1 MKFTNKVFLIDG
13 NSYIHRA
20 YHAIPL
26 LTTSF
31 GVPIN
36 AVFGFVRM
44 IFKILK
50 NFKPEYFCI
59 CFDSDKPTFRHEI
72 YKEYKATRK
81 KLDNELKVQFPIV
94 KEFVTI
100 AELPHVLVNGY
111 EADDIIACLSNKFKK
126 EHDIVIVSGDK
137 DILQLVD
144 DKVVV
149 YNEHKDMWYDVKAV
163 KEKYNVLPNQ
173 LIDYFC
179 LVGDKI
185 DNISGVPGIGPKTAV
200 QMLGR
205 YNSIDGIYNNI
216 STIEP
221 ILQKKFLSNKQLLYQ
236 YRQLIT
242 LKSEIAELEEF
253 SLEKIRLSN
262 INVVKIKEFLFK
274 YELKSILKEL
284 DKLPY
289 DDVKEEAPLFFHLSQ
304 IRQSF
309 NNENGEDFYFINN
322 KEQLNTIQKNLKN
335 SQLFTFLIYSN
346 EIKDVVGQIGQLKA
360 TTGEYKF
367 YIPLIKH
374 IKDNNEE
381 ILPLAKNNFINF
393 LDLLFYEKSLT
404 VVSYDIKFQLKK
416 IYEIFNIQKYDL
428 DNIVDILILSHLIVP
443 NKKISCLQDLVN
455 LWLDIK
461 PISENILPVGF
472 RIDLFPIEK
481 FVNRLFDS
489 VTAIKKIYEN
499 LQEKLTPDILE
510 VYKNIEL
517 PMVNVLIKMEKNGI
531 LVDKEYLKNLK
542 LTIEEEIKKLKD
554 KIFENASTEFNLN
567 SPKQLSFILFEK
579 LKLPPIKKKKT
590 GYSTDEEVLKKL
602 KGIHPII
609 ELILRY
615 RELEKLKNT
624 YLEPIESYINPNT
637 SRVHTTFNL
646 TGTSTGRLSS
656 EGPNMQNI
664 PVKTENGKKIRNIFV
679 AEKNYKLVSLDYSQI
694 ELRIL
699 AHFSEDNNLMN
710 AFFENK
716 DVHKITAMEIFGLN
730 EEQITEDL
738 RRIAKVINFGIIYGM
753 SPQGLAKELSIDV
766 TVSEEFISKYF
777 KKYNKVKEWI
787 EYTINFAKKNGYAK
801 TLFGRIRPIPEI
813 NSTNKQLVSFGERLA
828 INTPIQGTAADI
840 IKLAMIKINEY
851 IDEEMLNDKI
861 KMLLQIHDE
870 LLFEIH
876 ESVLEESISKIKYI
890 MENVIKLK
898 VPLIVDI
905 KISERWEG

>member
-1 MKFTNKVFLIDG
+1 MKNANKIFLVDG
-13 NSYIHRA
+13 NAYIHRA

-26 LTTSF
+26 LTTSS
-31 GVPIN
+31 GIPIN

-81 KLDNELKVQFPIV
+81 KLDDELKVQFPIV
-94 KEFVTI
+94 KEFVTT
-100 AELPHVLVNGY
+100 AQLPHVLVDGY
-111 EADDIIACLSNKFKK
+111 EADDIISCLNDKFKK

-149 YNEHKDMWYDVKAV
+149 YNEHKDIWYDIKAV

-185 DNISGVPGIGPKTAV
+185 DNISGIPGVGPKTAA
-200 QMLGR
+200 QILEK
-205 YNSIDGIYNNI
+205 YNSIDNIYNNI
-216 STIEP
+216 SKIEP
-221 ILQKKFLSNKQLLYQ
+221 SLREKFLSNKQHLYQ

-242 LKSEIAELEEF
+242 LKSDINELKEF
-253 SLEKIRLSN
+253 SLEKIKLLN
-262 INVVKIKEFLFK
+262 INILKIKEFLFK

-289 DDVKEEAPLFFHLSQ
+289 NDVNEEPSLFFNFSQ
-304 IRQSF
+304 TRQSF
-309 NNENGEDFYFINN
+309 NSENEGDFYLINN
-322 KEQLNTIQKNLKN
+322 SEQLNSIQKNLDS
-335 SQLFTFLIYSN
+335 SQLFTFLIYSA
-346 EIKDVVGQIGQLKA
+346 ETKDIVGQIGQLKNV
-360 TTGEYKF
+360 TGEFKF
-367 YIPLIKH
+367 YIPLVKH

-381 ILPLAKNNFINF
+381 VLPLTKNDFINF
-393 LDLLFYEKSLT
+393 LDEIFSKKSLT
-404 VVSYDIKFQLKK
+404 IVSYDIKFQLKK
-416 IYEIFNIQKYDL
+416 IYEIFNIQKYNL
-428 DNIVDILILSHLIVP
+428 DNIVDILILSHLVEP
-443 NKKISCLQDLVN
+443 NKKISSLKDLVN
-455 LWLDIK
+455 LWLGFI
-461 PISENILPVGF
+461 PVSENVLPVGF

-481 FVNRLFDS
+481 FVNRMFSS
-489 VTAIKKIYEN
+489 VATIKKIYDN
-499 LQEKLTPDILE
+499 LKEKISSDILE
-510 VYKNIEL
+510 VYRSLEL
-517 PMVNVLIKMEKNGI
+517 PMVNVLIEMEKNGI
-531 LVDKEYLKNLK
+531 LVDKEYLENLK
-542 LTIEEEIKKLKD
+542 LTIEEEIKKLRN
-554 KIFENASTEFNLN
+554 KIFENVSVEFNLN

-590 GYSTDEEVLKKL
+590 GYSTDEEVLQKL
-602 KGIHPII
+602 KGVYPII

-637 SRVHTTFNL
+637 SRIHTTFNL
-646 TGTSTGRLSS
+646 TGTATGRLSS
-656 EGPNMQNI
+656 EEPNMQNI
-664 PVKTENGKKIRNIFV
+664 PVKTDIGKKIRNIFI
-679 AEKNYKLVSLDYSQI
+679 AEKSYKLVSLDYSQV

-716 DVHKITAMEIFGLN
+716 DIHKITAMEIFGLN

-753 SPQGLAKELSIDV
+753 SPHGLAKELSIDV
-766 TVSEEFISKYF
+766 TVAEEYISKYF
-777 KKYNKVKEWI
+777 KKYDKVKQWI
-787 EYTINFAKKNGYAK
+787 EHTINFAKKNGYVK

-813 NSTNKQLVSFGERLA
+813 SSINKQLVSFGERLA
-828 INTPIQGTAADI
+828 VNTPIQGTAADI
-840 IKLAMIKINEY
+840 IKLAMIKIDEY
-851 IDEEMLNDKI
+851 IDKEMLNDRIKI
-861 KMLLQIHDE
+861 LLQIHDE

-876 ESVLEESISKIKYI
+876 ESILEESISKIKYI
-890 MENVIKLK
+890 MENVVKLK

-905 KISERWEG
+905 KISERWEE